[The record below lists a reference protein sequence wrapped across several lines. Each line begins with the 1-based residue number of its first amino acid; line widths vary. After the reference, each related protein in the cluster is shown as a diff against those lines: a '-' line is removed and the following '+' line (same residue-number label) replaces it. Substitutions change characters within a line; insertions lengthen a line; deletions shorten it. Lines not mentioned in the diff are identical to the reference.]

1 MTSERNI
8 PETSPGQRKPSGPLL
23 PRRDWIYLLSLLIPL
38 VDYNLFLKLTLI
50 SAQPGTP
57 GILRTLGL
65 MRSDLLF
72 NLGYAA
78 LCIGLFAVAR
88 RGPFRWAVV
97 ILFHASAVLVA
108 LITTSAHQ
116 YFEKTGSTLDYGMI
130 AYAFNSPGE
139 VKGIIASAA
148 SPVLWIFVALVL
160 LYAIF
165 GPWLITRI
173 VSRWRDQPADGQLSG
188 RFGLESLI
196 FFLLAFGLVLL
207 SVPASS
213 DGVSKSF
220 SRDPIINIAVSEVEY
235 SELKDAAGADPAT
248 LLKQAPLHTSLVKT
262 PDTNKKNVVFIH
274 LESTRAESVTPYNKD
289 INTTPYLDEL
299 AKHSLMANNAYTI
312 VPHTTKAITA
322 VNCGVYP
329 HLVRDITEAKPNGIP
344 STCLP
349 QLLKQ
354 QGYNSVWFSS
364 ATEKFENR
372 GPLVNNFGYDEFYP
386 VDNMNHKGFQPSN
399 YFGYEDDIM
408 LKPSEDWLK
417 KHKDKPF
424 MATYLGVTGHDNYLP
439 ISRYGQEKFSDD
451 PELNRYL
458 NEIHYLDF
466 FVKNVMDQYKK
477 LGLYNK
483 TIFVIYGDHGEG
495 FGEHGLYQHDNT
507 IYQEGLR
514 VPMIIHEPGR
524 FQNGKQVN
532 TLTDD
537 LDILPTVLD
546 LLGYK
551 VKGGKY
557 PGRSML
563 APPDKNRTLYFS
575 CFYDYRCLASLK
587 GDQKYIYF
595 YGNQPEEVYNIKKDP
610 LEQHNLAKD
619 LSADELKKRRTEVLA
634 WFSKV
639 NATYQGL
646 QGPH

>member
-1 MTSERNI
+1 MTSNRKT
-8 PETSPGQRKPSGPLL
+8 PETSTGPRNPSESLL
-23 PRRDWIYLLSLLIPL
+23 PWRDWVYLLSLLVPL
-38 VDYNLFLKLTLI
+38 VNYNLFLKLIRI

-57 GILRTLGL
+57 GTLQTLGL

-78 LCIGLFAVAR
+78 LWIGLFAVAR
-88 RGPFRWAVV
+88 RGPFRWVV
-97 ILFHASAVLVA
+97 VVLFHASAILVA

-116 YFEKTGSTLDYGMI
+116 YFNKTGSTLDYGMI
-130 AYAFNSPGE
+130 AYAYNSPGE
-139 VKGIIASAA
+139 VKGIIGSSG
-148 SPVLWIFVALVL
+148 SPILWVFVSLVL
-160 LYAIF
+160 LYVIF
-165 GPWLITRI
+165 GPWLITRS
-173 VSRWRDQPADGQLSG
+173 VSRWREQPTDGHASG
-188 RFGLESLI
+188 RVGIESLI
-196 FFLLAFGLVLL
+196 FFLLAFGLLLL

-213 DGVSKSF
+213 TGEGKSF
-220 SRDPIINIAVSEVEY
+220 SRDPIVNIAVSEVEY
-235 SELKDAAGADPAT
+235 SQLKDAAGADPAT
-248 LLKQAPLHTSLVKT
+248 LVKQAPINTSLAKT

-274 LESTRAESVTPYNKD
+274 LESTRAESVTLYNKD
-289 INTTPYLDEL
+289 IKTTPYLDEL
-299 AKHSLMANNAYTI
+299 AKHSLMVDDAYTV

-322 VNCGVYP
+322 INCGVYP

-344 STCLP
+344 ATCLP
-349 QLLKQ
+349 QLLKK

-364 ATEKFENR
+364 ATEKFEER
-372 GPLVNNFGYDEFYP
+372 RALVKNFGYDDFYP
-386 VDNMNHKGFQPSN
+386 VDYMNHKGFEESN

-439 ISRYGQEKFSDD
+439 ISRYGQKKFSDD
-451 PELNRYL
+451 PELNGYL
-458 NEIHYLDF
+458 NEIRYLDF
-466 FVKNVMDQYKK
+466 YVKNVMDQYKK
-477 LGLYNK
+477 LGLYDK

-495 FGEHGLYQHDNT
+495 FGEHGLFQHDNT

-514 VPMIIHEPGR
+514 VPMLIHEPGK
-524 FQNGKQVN
+524 FQDGKQVN

-551 VKGGKY
+551 VEGGQY

-563 APPDKNRTLYFS
+563 DPPDNNRTLYFS

-595 YGNQPEEVYNIKKDP
+595 YGNQPAEVYDIKDDP
-610 LEQHNLAKD
+610 LEQHNLAGD
-619 LSADELKKRRTEVLA
+619 MSADELKKRRAEVLA

-646 QGPH
+646 QRPQ

>member
-1 MTSERNI
+1 MTSERKI
-8 PETSPGQRKPSGPLL
+8 PETSASQRESSGSLL
-23 PRRDWIYLLSLLIPL
+23 VWRDWVYLLSLLVPL
-38 VDYNLFLKLTLI
+38 INYNLFLKLTLI

-88 RGPFRWAVV
+88 RGPIRWIVV
-97 ILFHASAVLVA
+97 VFFHISAVLVA

-116 YFEKTGSTLDYGMI
+116 YFKTTGSTLDYSMI

-148 SPVLWIFVALVL
+148 SPILWAFVGLLL
-160 LYAIF
+160 LYAIL

-173 VSRWRDQPADGQLSG
+173 VSRWRDQPADVHASG
-188 RFGLESLI
+188 KLGLESLI

-213 DGVSKSF
+213 GGASKSF
-220 SRDPIINIAVSEVEY
+220 SRDPIVNIAVSEVEY
-235 SELKDAAGADPAT
+235 SQLKDAAGADPAT
-248 LLKQAPLHTSLVKT
+248 LVKQSPMNTSLVRT

-299 AKHSLMANNAYTI
+299 AKHSLMVNNAYTI

-322 VNCGVYP
+322 INCGVYP
-329 HLVRDITEAKPNGIP
+329 HLVRDITEAQPNGIP
-344 STCLP
+344 SKCLP
-349 QLLKQ
+349 QLLKN
-354 QGYNSVWFSS
+354 QGYSSVWFQS
-364 ATEKFENR
+364 ATEKFEDR
-372 GPLVNNFGYDEFYP
+372 RALVKNFGYEDFYP
-386 VDNMNHKGFQPSN
+386 VEDMSHKGFQQSN

-408 LKPSEDWLK
+408 LKPSEDWLQ

-439 ISRYGQEKFSDD
+439 ISRYGQKKFSDD
-451 PELNRYL
+451 PDLNRYL
-458 NEIHYLDF
+458 NDIHYLDF
-466 FVKNVMDQYKK
+466 YVKNVMDQYKK
-477 LGLYNK
+477 LGLYDK

-495 FGEHGLYQHDNT
+495 FGEHGLFQHDNT
-507 IYQEGLR
+507 IYQEGIKIPL
-514 VPMIIHEPGR
+514 MIHDPGR
-524 FQNGKQVN
+524 FQGGQHTE
-532 TLTDD
+532 TLTNQLD
-537 LDILPTVLD
+537 LLPTIVD

-551 VKGGKY
+551 VEGGQY

-563 APPDKNRTLYFS
+563 APPDDNRTLYFS

-595 YGNQPEEVYNIKKDP
+595 YGNQPAEVYNIKKDP
-610 LEQHNLAKD
+610 LEQHNIAND
-619 LSADELKKRRTEVLA
+619 VSAEELKKRRSEVLA